1 LAEGVGPGEE
11 RTSLLAFVS
20 VWQPSA
26 ASLKSYL
33 LHVMIVRNF
42 DFVKHFAFVKHL
54 TLFTRL
60 ILIWVNIWFKML
72 VKSLI

>member
-1 LAEGVGPGEE
+1 LAEGVGRRTGPGEDFA
-11 RTSLLAFVS
+11 LLYLP

-26 ASLKSYL
+26 ASLICS
-33 LHVMIVRNF
+33 VMIVRNF